1 MMWKLVAKR
10 LVVQMVVVVR
20 IVILGI
26 AVPIVAYRNVVPI
39 QIPVVNICKF
49 IKNLPTVK
57 TLDKKRRIWC
67 SLSNK

>member
-1 MMWKLVAKR
+1 MMWKLVAKK
-10 LVVQMVVVVR
+10 LVVQMDVVVR

-49 IKNLPTVK
+49 IKNLLTV
-57 TLDKKRRIWC
+57 
-67 SLSNK
+67 